1 MPVLPRPTSLMITYL
16 PIFSGNEPRPGWPFT
31 RLVERVLVKG
41 NRAQQAS
48 FDFDDARILGRLAL
62 NCDLG
67 RGLGEVV
74 KT

>member
-1 MPVLPRPTSLMITYL
+1 MTYL
-16 PIFSGNEPRPGWPFT
+16 PIFSGNDPRPGWAFA

-41 NRAQQAS
+41 NRRQRGVFRLDA
-48 FDFDDARILGRLAL
+48 ARILGWLGL

-74 KT
+74 VT

>member
-1 MPVLPRPTSLMITYL
+1 LMITYL
-16 PIFSGNEPRPGWPFT
+16 PIFSGNEPRPDWAFA

-41 NRAQQAS
+41 NRAQRTS
-48 FDFDDARILGRLAL
+48 FDFDDARILGWLEL

-67 RGLGEVV
+67 RGSAKVV

>member
-1 MPVLPRPTSLMITYL
+1 MLPRPTSLMITYL
-16 PIFSGNEPRPGWPFT
+16 PIFSGNEPRPGWPFA

-48 FDFDDARILGRLAL
+48 FDFDDARILVPLPL

-74 KT
+74 ET

>member
-1 MPVLPRPTSLMITYL
+1 MLPRPTSLMMTYL
-16 PIFSGNEPRPGWPFT
+16 PIFSGNDPRPGWVFA

-41 NRAQQAS
+41 NRALGAS
-48 FDFDDARILGRLAL
+48 FDFDDARILVRPAL

-74 KT
+74 ET

>member
-1 MPVLPRPTSLMITYL
+1 VLPRPTSLMMTYL
-16 PIFSGNEPRPGWPFT
+16 PIFSGNDPRPGWAFA

-41 NRAQQAS
+41 NRALEAS
-48 FDFDDARILGRLAL
+48 FDFNEARILGWLAL

-74 KT
+74 VA